1 MAPNYI
7 VKALELSGIE
17 MIGPGVSEIVYGA
30 EPLKKSLGRSPIQ
43 AVSAN
48 VPGFEPYALFSKN
61 NGRTRILVTSVVDP
75 DLLAGRGIEIQGLRE
90 PLEAISDVRRQI
102 RHDLFILIVHGSRE
116 KIAALVRECPE
127 IDLVIDALSRDTA
140 ENPEQKRQPPVVSN
154 NEEGKYVAYVD
165 YQGKNQAGALFS
177 SPVTLRAGV
186 GQVAEDPGIVELL
199 KDYESKRAA
208 GLLRQSKNALAS
220 STDKALAWEITDGP
234 YIGSRSCNLCHTEIN
249 GQWSKTPHA
258 GAMRTLAAKSKE
270 NDPDC
275 LACHVTGL
283 EEKDP
288 ERASFSVSEVPPFMT
303 GVQCEACHGPGA
315 AHSRDPMGVGM
326 LSVTEK
332 TCVRCHT
339 ERTDPDFD
347 YGRDVSRVVHGSL
360 KMGYK
365 GP

>member
-17 MIGPGVSEIVYGA
+17 MIGPGVSEIVYGV
-30 EPLKKSLGRSPIQ
+30 EQLKKILGRSPIQ

-48 VPGFEPYALFSKN
+48 VPGFEPYALFLKN
-61 NGRTRILVTSVVDP
+61 NGKTRILVTSVVDP
-75 DLLAGRGIEIQGLRE
+75 DLLSDRGIEVKGLRE
-90 PLEAISDVRRQI
+90 PLAAIADVRQQI
-102 RHDLFILIVHGSRE
+102 RHDLFILIVHGNRE
-116 KIAALVRECPE
+116 KIAALVRACPE
-127 IDLVIDALSRDTA
+127 IDLVIDALSRDVS

-165 YQGKNQAGALFS
+165 YQGKNHAGALFS
-177 SPVTLRAGV
+177 SPVALLADV
-186 GQVAEDPGIVELL
+186 EQVAEDPGIVELL
-199 KDYESKRAA
+199 KDYESKRSAA
-208 GLLRQSKNALAS
+208 LLHQSKNALAS
-220 STDKALAWEITDGP
+220 STDKAFAWEKTDGP
-234 YIGSRSCNLCHTEIN
+234 YIGSHSCNFCHTEIN
-249 GQWSKTPHA
+249 GQWSKTAHA

-275 LACHVTGL
+275 VACHVTGM

-288 ERASFSVSEVPPFMT
+288 EIGTFAVSEVPPFMT

-315 AHSRDPMGVGM
+315 DHSRDPISVDM
-326 LSVTEK
+326 LSVSEK

-339 ERTDPDFD
+339 QKTDPDFD
-347 YGRDVSRVVHGSL
+347 YGRDVPRVVHGWT

>member
-30 EPLKKSLGRSPIQ
+30 DQLKKILGRSPIQ

-61 NGRTRILVTSVVDP
+61 NGKTRILVTSVVDP
-75 DLLAGRGIEIQGLRE
+75 DLLSDRGIEVEGLRE
-90 PLEAISDVRRQI
+90 PLAAITDVRQQI
-102 RHDLFILIVHGSRE
+102 RHDLFILIVHGNRE
-116 KIAALVRECPE
+116 KIAALVQACPK
-127 IDLVIDALSRDTA
+127 IDLVIDALSRDTS
-140 ENPEQKRQPPVVSN
+140 ENPKQKRQPPIVSN
-154 NEEGKYVAYVD
+154 NEEGEYIAYVD
-165 YQGKNQAGALFS
+165 YQGKNHAGALFS
-177 SPVTLRAGV
+177 SPVALRASV

-199 KDYESKRAA
+199 KDYESQRAA
-208 GLLRQSKNALAS
+208 GLSSQSKNALAAK
-220 STDKALAWEITDGP
+220 TDSP
-234 YIGSRSCNLCHTEIN
+234 YIGSHSCNTCHTEIN

-258 GAMRTLAAKSKE
+258 GAMHTLVAKSRE
-270 NDPDC
+270 NDPGC
-275 LACHVTGL
+275 LACHVTGMG
-283 EEKDP
+283 EKKP
-288 ERASFSVSEVPPFMT
+288 EGDSFAVSEVPPFMT

-315 AHSRDPMGVGM
+315 DHSQDPMNVDM
-326 LSVTEK
+326 LSVNEK

-339 ERTDPDFD
+339 EKTDPDFN
-347 YGRDVSRVVHGSL
+347 YGRDVPQVVHGWT